1 VTPPIFILGNPRS
14 GTTWV
19 HELLAE
25 TGQVDYLQTAQVVA
39 LDRSI
44 DDEAGRRLVAEE
56 LARAGVGCRAIDE
69 VALSP
74 SAPDEYFHVLAN
86 AGTSGWLGPAN
97 LGVFER
103 MCAHL
108 RLASGGK
115 RPLVLKSPW
124 DYANFQYIRRAV
136 PGARFVFVHRHPE
149 RVVQSSVRATRA
161 IVRARDPYFALV
173 ARTYYARLWERPWL
187 VGLARLMA
195 GEWLD
200 LGVRVPVVQMALT
213 NRYYVRNVGRLP
225 PGSYLSLRYE
235 DLCAEPALWRE
246 RLLRFCGLDPAALS
260 AIGTPARPRGGGLL
274 PEVVR
279 WRPVI
284 ARVMSE
290 YMAMQ
295 GYRAGEA

>member
-25 TGQVDYLQTAQVVA
+25 TGQVDYLQTAHVVA

-44 DDEAGRRLVAEE
+44 DEAAARRVVAEE
-56 LARAGVGCRAIDE
+56 LARAGVRCRAIDE

-86 AGTSGWLGPAN
+86 AGTSGRLGPAN
-97 LGVFER
+97 LGLFER
-103 MCAHL
+103 MCARL
-108 RLASGGK
+108 RGGSGGQ

-124 DYANFQYIRRAV
+124 DYANFLYVRRAV
-136 PGARFVFVHRHPE
+136 PGARFVFVHRHPV

-161 IVRARDPYFALV
+161 IVGARDPYFALV
-173 ARTYYARLWERPWL
+173 ARTYARLWERPWL
-187 VGLARLMA
+187 LPLARLIA
-195 GEWLD
+195 GERLD
-200 LGVRVPVVQMALT
+200 LGVRVPVVQMART
-213 NRYYVRNVGRLP
+213 NRYYVRNVARLP
-225 PGSYLSLRYE
+225 PESYLSLRYE
-235 DLCAEPALWRE
+235 DLCAEPERSRE
-246 RLLRFCGLDPAALS
+246 RLLRFCGLDPAALR
-260 AIGTPARPRGGGLL
+260 AGGTPPRPRGGALL
-274 PEVVR
+274 PEVAR

-284 ARVMSE
+284 ARVMGE
-290 YMAMQ
+290 YMGMH